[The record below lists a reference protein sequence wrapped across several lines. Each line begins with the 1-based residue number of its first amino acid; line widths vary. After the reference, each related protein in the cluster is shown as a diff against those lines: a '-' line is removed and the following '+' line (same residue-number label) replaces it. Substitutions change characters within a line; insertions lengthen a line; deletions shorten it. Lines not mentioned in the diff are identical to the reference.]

1 VSDQPDPFEILGL
14 ESDGPATGA
23 SAPGPRPAAVPRAGA
38 TSVDDGWDDQYS
50 YVDAEPDDGGWD
62 EDGGDY
68 VHLRGGAG
76 RGGGRRWGL
85 VLLGLLVVVVLLAG
99 LGALWVKGQIDPG
112 DPGDEVSFVVPNGS
126 TTSDIATMLAEKE
139 IITNATVFEWYLKVN
154 REDSQFQAG
163 EYLGMRVNS
172 AMGDVVDILKAGPA
186 PPKDITFLVREGLW
200 ESETRQ
206 LILDT
211 FAGITPE
218 ALDAALAGTHPS
230 LQPAGSADLEGFL
243 FPATYEVPEAQT
255 SDAQA
260 LVSQMVAA
268 FDSVSNQ
275 AGLPDA
281 TVKLQGVAGSRQ
293 ITPYQALI
301 VASLVEAE
309 AKVPEDRAKIAR
321 VIYNRMAQGMT
332 LGIDA
337 TVLYAIGER
346 TDSLTNSQLQT
357 DSPYN
362 TRLKAGLPPTPINSP
377 GQASIEAA
385 LNPAEG
391 DWLYYVL
398 TDTEGHHYFTDSYS
412 DFQRAVK
419 DAQDRGVF

>member
-1 VSDQPDPFEILGL
+1 
-14 ESDGPATGA
+14 
-23 SAPGPRPAAVPRAGA
+23 
-38 TSVDDGWDDQYS
+38 
-50 YVDAEPDDGGWD
+50 
-62 EDGGDY
+62 
-68 VHLRGGAG
+68 
-76 RGGGRRWGL
+76 
-85 VLLGLLVVVVLLAG
+85 
-99 LGALWVKGQIDPG
+99 
-112 DPGDEVSFVVPNGS
+112 
-126 TTSDIATMLAEKE
+126 
-139 IITNATVFEWYLKVN
+139 
-154 REDSQFQAG
+154 
-163 EYLGMRVNS
+163 
-172 AMGDVVDILKAGPA
+172 
-186 PPKDITFLVREGLW
+186 
-200 ESETRQ
+200 
-206 LILDT
+206 
-211 FAGITPE
+211 
-218 ALDAALAGTHPS
+218 
-230 LQPAGSADLEGFL
+230 
-243 FPATYEVPEAQT
+243 
-255 SDAQA
+255 
-260 LVSQMVAA
+260 VAA

-281 TVKLQGVAGSRQ
+281 TAKLQGVAGSRQ

>member
-1 VSDQPDPFEILGL
+1 MPDQPDPFEILGL
-14 ESDGPATGA
+14 EPDGHPPAH
-23 SAPGPRPAAVPRAGA
+23 SSPGPRSPAPSSTAVDEGY
-38 TSVDDGWDDQYS
+38 DDGAGYDDPSVEAGDWD
-50 YVDAEPDDGGWD
+50 DDGG
-62 EDGGDY
+62 EY
-68 VHLRGGAG
+68 VHLSAGAG

-85 VLLGLLVVVVLLAG
+85 VLLGFLVVIVLLVGVAAV
-99 LGALWVKGQIDPG
+99 WVKGQVDPG
-112 DPGDEVSFVVPNGS
+112 SPGEEVSFVVPTGS
-126 TTSDIATMLAEKE
+126 TTSDIATMLADKR
-139 IITNATVFEWYLKVN
+139 IITNATVFEWYLKVK
-154 REDSQFQAG
+154 REDPQFQAG
-163 EYLGMRVNS
+163 EYEGMRVNS
-172 AMGDVVDILKAGPA
+172 SMGDVVDILKAGPA
-186 PPKDITFLVREGLW
+186 PPRDVTFLVREGLW

-211 FAGITPE
+211 FPGIDPA
-218 ALDAALAGTHPS
+218 ALDAALTGTHPA
-230 LQPAGSADLEGFL
+230 LQPQGSTDLEGFL

-260 LVSQMVAA
+260 LVNQMVAA
-268 FDSVSNQ
+268 FDAVSSQ
-275 AGLPDA
+275 TGLPDA
-281 TVKLQGVAGSRQ
+281 TAKLQGVAGSRQ

-309 AKVPEDRAKIAR
+309 AKVPEDRPKIAR
-321 VIYNRMAQGMT
+321 VIYNRLKEGMT

-346 TDSLTNSQLQT
+346 TDSLTQSQLAT

-362 TRLKAGLPPTPINSP
+362 TRVKAGLPPTPINSP
-377 GQASIEAA
+377 GRASIDAA

-398 TDTEGHHYFTDSYS
+398 TDTDGRHYFTDSYS
-412 DFQRAVK
+412 DFQRAVN

>member
-1 VSDQPDPFEILGL
+1 
-14 ESDGPATGA
+14 
-23 SAPGPRPAAVPRAGA
+23 
-38 TSVDDGWDDQYS
+38 
-50 YVDAEPDDGGWD
+50 
-62 EDGGDY
+62 
-68 VHLRGGAG
+68 
-76 RGGGRRWGL
+76 
-85 VLLGLLVVVVLLAG
+85 VVVLLAG

-230 LQPAGSADLEGFL
+230 LQPAGSTDLEGFL

-309 AKVPEDRAKIAR
+309 AKAPEDRAKIAR